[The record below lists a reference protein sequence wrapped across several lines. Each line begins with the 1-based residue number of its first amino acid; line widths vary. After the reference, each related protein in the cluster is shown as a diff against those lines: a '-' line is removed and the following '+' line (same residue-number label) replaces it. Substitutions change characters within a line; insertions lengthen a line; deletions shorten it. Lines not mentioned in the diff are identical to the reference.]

1 MSTNKRKKKKFNIR
15 KIFILLLGVGILLTL
30 GIRFAAH
37 IGEPTSTPKEISKG
51 WTVMD
56 SKSYAQD
63 KLYEWQYKQWS
74 CLNKL
79 WTKESNWRPNAYNK
93 VKVMGKNAGGIPQL
107 LGLDPKTPAPK
118 QIDRGLDYI
127 YNRYH
132 TPCQAWKF
140 FTKKGYY

>member
-1 MSTNKRKKKKFNIR
+1 MR
-15 KIFILLLGVGILLTL
+15 KIFVLLLGMGLILIVGIRLATP
-30 GIRFAAH
+30 ISQAV
-37 IGEPTSTPKEISKG
+37 PKPKEISRE
-51 WTVMD
+51 WTIMD

-93 VKVMGKNAGGIPQL
+93 VKVMGKNAGGIPQI
-107 LGLDPKTPAPK
+107 LGLDPKTPAPR
-118 QIDRGLDYI
+118 QIERGLDYI
-127 YNRYH
+127 YNRYQ

-140 FTKKGYY
+140 WTMKGYY

>member
-1 MSTNKRKKKKFNIR
+1 VTRK
-15 KIFILLLGVGILLTL
+15 FILLLSAGLILIL
-30 GIRFAAH
+30 GIRLAT
-37 IGEPTSTPKEISKG
+37 PTDQPKPTHDDVAEG

-56 SKSYAQD
+56 SKAYAQD
-63 KLYEWQYKQWS
+63 KLYEWQYEEWS

-79 WTKESNWRPNAYNK
+79 WIKESNWRPNAYNK

-118 QIDRGLDYI
+118 QIDRGLSYI

-140 FTKKGYY
+140 FNKKGYY

>member
-1 MSTNKRKKKKFNIR
+1 MRREFML
-15 KIFILLLGVGILLTL
+15 ILMLGVLTVL
-30 GIRFAAH
+30 SIRLA
-37 IGEPTSTPKEISKG
+37 TPISDPSKHTQPEVE
-51 WTVMD
+51 WTVDD

-63 KLYEWQYKQWS
+63 KLYEWQHKQWE

-79 WTKESNWRPNAYNK
+79 WIKESNWRPNAYNR

-107 LGLDPKTPAPK
+107 LGLDPKTPAPL
-118 QIDRGLDYI
+118 QIDRGLSYI

-132 TPCQAWKF
+132 TPCKAWEF

>member
-1 MSTNKRKKKKFNIR
+1 MR
-15 KIFILLLGVGILLTL
+15 KIFILTLIMGLLLIA
-30 GIRFAAH
+30 GIRFAT
-37 IGEPTSTPKEISKG
+37 PTSQPEPAGEVVAEG

-56 SKSYAQD
+56 SKAYAQD
-63 KLYEWQYKQWS
+63 KLYEWQYKQWE

-79 WTKESNWRPNAYNK
+79 WIKESNWRPNAYNK

-118 QIDRGLDYI
+118 QIDRGLSYI

-132 TPCQAWKF
+132 TPCEAWKF
-140 FTKKGYY
+140 FNKKGYY

>member
-1 MSTNKRKKKKFNIR
+1 MR
-15 KIFILLLGVGILLTL
+15 KIFVSLLGVGIILII
-30 GIRFAAH
+30 GIRLATPANQSY
-37 IGEPTSTPKEISKG
+37 PTPQEVEKG

-63 KLYEWQYKQWS
+63 KLYEWQYEQWS

-93 VKVMGKNAGGIPQL
+93 VKVMGKNAGGIPQI
-107 LGLDPKTPAPK
+107 LGLDPKTPAPR
-118 QIDRGLDYI
+118 QIERGLDYI

-132 TPCQAWKF
+132 TPCLAWKF

>member
-1 MSTNKRKKKKFNIR
+1 MHLLAGLC
-15 KIFILLLGVGILLTL
+15 LLLSSPGASAVDIKTIQHYAGQQLTPL
-30 GIRFAAH
+30 EFSAAL
-37 IGEPTSTPKEISKG
+37 
-51 WTVMD
+51 V
-56 SKSYAQD
+56 
-63 KLYEWQYKQWS
+63 
-74 CLNKL
+74 L

-118 QIDRGLDYI
+118 QIDRGLSYI

-140 FTKKGYY
+140 FSKKGYY

>member
-1 MSTNKRKKKKFNIR
+1 MR
-15 KIFILLLGVGILLTL
+15 KIFVLLLGMGLILIVGIRLATP
-30 GIRFAAH
+30 ISQAV
-37 IGEPTSTPKEISKG
+37 PKPKEISRE
-51 WTVMD
+51 WTIMD

-118 QIDRGLDYI
+118 QIERGLDYI
-127 YNRYH
+127 YNRYQ

-140 FTKKGYY
+140 WTMKGYY

>member
-1 MSTNKRKKKKFNIR
+1 MK
-15 KIFILLLGVGILLTL
+15 KIFMLLLGVGLILII
-30 GIRFAAH
+30 GIRFATP
-37 IGEPTSTPKEISKG
+37 ISQPKPNPKEILES

-63 KLYEWQYKQWS
+63 KLYEWQHKQWS
-74 CLNKL
+74 CLDNL
-79 WTKESNWRPNAYNK
+79 WSKESNWRPSAYNK
-93 VKVMGKNAGGIPQL
+93 VKIMGKNAGGIPQL

-140 FTKKGYY
+140 FIKKGYY